1 MHTGQNRGQ
10 TGRFPRS
17 RYLSHSNGILQ
28 NNSILKVTYFVLSF
42 CVNRRPHHQT
52 PTSSCLSNCR
62 RPACPALESYRHL
75 PPATRH
81 FPRSHSPVPFSIQLL
96 RFQIVPNFFTP
107 HGNAISFFSS
117 ISTLFAENTRGG
129 GYPSNSVL
137 PSSRGTE
144 HDPRTTIFLQFRFS
158 LFSFSAFCAPRL
170 SIFRFSRFPYPL
182 PSSVS
187 RNFFV
192 SHSYAKHRGGGVLP
206 NFEYF
211 TRHSSLATRLY
222 LHLCYSGG
230 QA

>member
-1 MHTGQNRGQ
+1 MLFFR
-10 TGRFPRS
+10 
-17 RYLSHSNGILQ
+17 
-28 NNSILKVTYFVLSF
+28 
-42 CVNRRPHHQT
+42 VNRRPHHQT

-81 FPRSHSPVPFSIQLL
+81 FPRSYSPVPFSIQLL

-129 GYPSNSVL
+129 GYHSDSVL

-158 LFSFSAFCAPRL
+158 LFHFPPSALRDFLFSVFPV
-170 SIFRFSRFPYPL
+170 FRTLFQVPYL
-182 PSSVS
+182 ATSLFATLTQNTGV
-187 RNFFV
+187 
-192 SHSYAKHRGGGVLP
+192 GGVLP
-206 NFEYF
+206 NLEYF